1 MDKLIEKYLDKFNLY
16 YDYLITENEK
26 YNLTA
31 ITNKDEVFI
40 KHFSDSLALKN
51 VFKLDNQKIL
61 DVGSGAGFPA
71 IPLKICFE
79 DLDITIIEP
88 TQKRVKF
95 LNSVIELLNLK
106 KIKVI
111 CARAE
116 EKAIEME
123 ETFDI
128 VTGRA
133 VANMSPLAELL
144 VRFAKTNSYIVAYK
158 GDKAREEVA
167 SAKNALEKLNL
178 KLENIYHYELNNN
191 LGSRELVILKKQKQT
206 NNKYPRRYA
215 EIKKN
220 PL

>member
-1 MDKLIEKYLDKFNLY
+1 MDKLIEKHLDKFNLY
-16 YDYLITENEK
+16 YEYLIKENEK

-31 ITNKDEVFI
+31 ITDKEEVFI
-40 KHFSDSLALKN
+40 KHFADSLSLNKII
-51 VFKLDNQKIL
+51 KLDNQKLL

-71 IPLKICFE
+71 IPLKICYE
-79 DLDITIIEP
+79 DLEITIIEP

-111 CARAE
+111 CSRAE
-116 EKAIEME
+116 EKALEME

-128 VTGRA
+128 VSARA

-144 VRFAKTNSYIVAYK
+144 VRYAKVGGYVVAYK
-158 GDKAREEVA
+158 GDKAKEEVA
-167 SAKNALEKLNL
+167 NAKNALERLSL
-178 KLENIYHYELNNN
+178 KVENIYHYELDNE
-191 LGSRELVILKKQKQT
+191 LGSRELVVLKKQKHT

-215 EIKKN
+215 EIKKY